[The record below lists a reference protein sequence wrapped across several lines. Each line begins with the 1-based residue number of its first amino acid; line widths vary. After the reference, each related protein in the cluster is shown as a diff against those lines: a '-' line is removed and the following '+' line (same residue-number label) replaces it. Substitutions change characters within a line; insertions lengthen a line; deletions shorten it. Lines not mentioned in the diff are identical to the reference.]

1 MKKYFKKNWVSLILI
16 LAFILF
22 TLISYNQNFYP
33 GKLIYKNNF
42 LVFIKEMLLF
52 LPIMFLLI
60 GLADVWLS
68 KEKVEKNIGKDSGIK
83 GVFFIILLS
92 MVQAGPLYGAFPVT
106 YLLWKK
112 GTSIRNIFI
121 YIGAFSTI
129 KIPLI
134 MFEIG
139 FLGWKFSLIRTMV
152 SLPIIILIAIIMEKY
167 LQNRNFKINKV

>member
-1 MKKYFKKNWVSLILI
+1 MKNYFKKNGVSLIII
-16 LAFILF
+16 LGFILF
-22 TLISYNQNFYP
+22 TIISYNQNFNP
-33 GKLIYKNNF
+33 GKVIYKKNF

-60 GLADVWLS
+60 GLADAWIS
-68 KEKVEKNIGKDSGIK
+68 KEKVEKNIGENSGVK
-83 GVFFIILLS
+83 GVFFILLLS
-92 MVQAGPLYGAFPVT
+92 MMQAGPLYGAFPVT

-112 GTSIRNIFI
+112 GTSIRNVFI
-121 YIGAFSTI
+121 YLGAFATI

-139 FLGWKFSLIRTMV
+139 FLGWKFSLIRTCV
-152 SLPIIILIAIIMEKY
+152 SLPIVILIAIIMEKY